1 MEALDDGKVK
11 ENFDGAMFDELNEA
25 GIGVVVRNP
34 QGEIIAAPSEKMPK
48 PSSVVLLESLAA
60 RRATYFVLE
69 LGFQDSIFK
78 GDSEISI
85 KVLQTGIPPST
96 SYVHLIKDICLM
108 LALFGVFP
116 SLTRLDKKIL

>member
-1 MEALDDGKVK
+1 
-11 ENFDGAMFDELNEA
+11 MFDELNEA

-48 PSSVVLLESLAA
+48 PSSVVVLESLAA
-60 RRATYFVLE
+60 RRATYFVLQ

-85 KVLQTGIPPST
+85 KVLQSGIPPST
-96 SYVHLIKDICLM
+96 SYV
-108 LALFGVFP
+108 
-116 SLTRLDKKIL
+116 T